1 MVIQRIR
8 VFGLLALAV
17 LFLSPLAWGQR
28 RSKFSV
34 KESGSGPKLK
44 LETVRGPEYK
54 DSRYGSGAAGYWGA
68 INLEFE
74 LDNKKDEWID
84 ELEVYCKILIETK
97 DGKGLVLENSF
108 FYIDVCCGDKNR
120 VVLYIPPTFF
130 RRHLE
135 VSRPDMKKINVYME
149 LRVDGSPIHR
159 NVIVETNTRI
169 PKDWYKMTDRYRTLT
184 NIILLKSKTPFA
196 PLDYDY
202 YILER
207 PGQ

>member
-1 MVIQRIR
+1 MR
-8 VFGLLALAV
+8 VFSRLILAL
-17 LFLSPLAWGQR
+17 LFLSPWSWSQSR
-28 RSKFSV
+28 NKFTL
-34 KESGSGPKLK
+34 KESGIGPKLK

-54 DSRYGSGAAGYWGA
+54 DSRHGTAAAGYWGV

-74 LDNKKDEWID
+74 LTNKKDEWID

-108 FYIDVCCGDKNR
+108 FYVDVCCGDKNR
-120 VVLYIPPTFF
+120 VVLYIPPSFF

-135 VSRPDMKKINVYME
+135 INRPDMKKTNVYLE
-149 LRVDGSPIHR
+149 LRVDGAPIHK
-159 NVIVETNTRI
+159 NVIVETNTKI
-169 PKDWYKMTDRYRTLT
+169 PRDWYKMTDRYKSLS
-184 NIILLKSKTPFA
+184 NVILLKSKTPFA